1 MKAPRLTGPLGM
13 GCNRQGR
20 WPQWPPMAAPLGSSP
35 AHVCLLRCY
44 HLRCRAA
51 CLYAAWEA
59 KNAAA
64 PCVTPASAGLL
75 MYLEKPLVESLLQKI
90 AGEWWGALA
99 GAGDVFTAVRPRAC
113 AAANQSA

>member
-1 MKAPRLTGPLGM
+1 
-13 GCNRQGR
+13 
-20 WPQWPPMAAPLGSSP
+20 
-35 AHVCLLRCY
+35 
-44 HLRCRAA
+44 
-51 CLYAAWEA
+51 
-59 KNAAA
+59 
-64 PCVTPASAGLL
+64 